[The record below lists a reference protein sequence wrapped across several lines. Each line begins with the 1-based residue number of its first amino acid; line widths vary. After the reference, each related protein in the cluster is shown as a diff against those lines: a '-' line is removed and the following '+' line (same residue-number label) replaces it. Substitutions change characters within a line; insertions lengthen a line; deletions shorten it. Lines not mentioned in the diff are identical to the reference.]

1 VRNPASDPFALGG
14 DPELGPDEIAAAAP
28 IALQARENARMILQ
42 TMFSRDVDFKDVT
55 STMVTGIEVE
65 TSLAGDFIVVEVNL
79 QTPRGELLPCLTFVN
94 REEIAAALDLGLP
107 ADPSD
112 WSEQIERLE
121 SPVDLLVEAMNAQ
134 LSSEAGG
141 VTFAKPSL
149 RTVSLPDDA
158 ASLLLAPDEALLELS
173 YQLEVAE
180 IGDVAFT
187 TIFALDLVRRLGEEA
202 GASAPASGGAG
213 AGPPGGGAAAPSVGR
228 GSTGSVE
235 RAADLFAAPTGRTG
249 ADVLG
254 TPPARGSSGGGTA
267 MTGSSAGYGATAA
280 GAHDVGSGVVRSVQF
295 QQFGEA
301 GGGETA
307 ANIDLLMDVNLKV
320 SVQLGRATM
329 SIREILELGPGF
341 VIELDKLAGEP
352 VDILV
357 NDKPI
362 ARGEVVVVDENFG
375 VRVVDIIAPA
385 KRVTALR

>member
-1 VRNPASDPFALGG
+1 MRNPASDPFALGG
-14 DPELGPDEIAAAAP
+14 DSELGPDEIAAAAP

-134 LSSEAGG
+134 LSSAAGG

-158 ASLLLAPDEALLELS
+158 ASLLLAPEEALLELS

-180 IGDVAFT
+180 IGDVACT
-187 TIFALDLVRRLGEEA
+187 TICALDLVRRLGEDA
-202 GASAPASGGAG
+202 GASATAPSAPGPSGAG
-213 AGPPGGGAAAPSVGR
+213 AAPSGGR
-228 GSTGSVE
+228 GSTRSVE
-235 RAADLFAAPTGRTG
+235 RGADLFAAPTGRTG

-280 GAHDVGSGVVRSVQF
+280 GAHDAGSGVVRSVQF